1 MRGRHQRRRSSEGG
15 VPAIVVHRSDGSGT
29 TFNWVKL
36 LVEGQPQ
43 VERESWRGHSRRV
56 AHRQW
61 PRFLLQC
68 LKVSRSLTRGNDTSK
83 QRHSIEPVAR
93 TLTGPRFI
101 KFWIFTTCMIKDTI
115 FTTRNARKSLSPRT
129 QPTSPDSPSGKA
141 PGLQRLNC
149 TRCYQRES
157 FFKVLDPV
165 STMQKFQNADMR
177 QTICMPSN
185 NRLKYFFVVDHA
197 QTDVA
202 TAINFMFDLGT
213 EFRAHFARSC

>member
-1 MRGRHQRRRSSEGG
+1 
-15 VPAIVVHRSDGSGT
+15 
-29 TFNWVKL
+29 
-36 LVEGQPQ
+36 
-43 VERESWRGHSRRV
+43 
-56 AHRQW
+56 
-61 PRFLLQC
+61 
-68 LKVSRSLTRGNDTSK
+68 
-83 QRHSIEPVAR
+83 
-93 TLTGPRFI
+93 
-101 KFWIFTTCMIKDTI
+101 MIKDTI

-129 QPTSPDSPSGKA
+129 QPTSPDSPSSKA